1 VKQGVPPDYLLGLL
15 LFIIYI
21 NDLPMSVKHVSEAI
35 LFAGDKSVTV
45 TDKDHDSFKQKK
57 NLALTS
63 LNQWFYINQLAL
75 NITKS
80 NVIKFIPKNAVHI
93 PLDTYYKDNL
103 IDEVKS
109 TVFLGMHIDNRMNSK
124 NHVEQNLPK
133 LIAAC
138 FLVRSFIHTFNPD
151 TLPMVYFAYFHSVL
165 QYGIIFWGVQNMC
178 IKYLNY
184 KKEQLE

>member
-1 VKQGVPPDYLLGLL
+1 
-15 LFIIYI
+15 
-21 NDLPMSVKHVSEAI
+21 MSVKHVSEAI

-80 NVIKFIPKNAVHI
+80 NVIKFVPKNAVHI